1 MFAANPRMRPYD
13 QIFVSGERHFL
24 RIQLVSLL
32 VFLALTLLFSLMHAK
47 KPERSKEEAVPERIA
62 KFVLEQER
70 LKAPPPLPSKPVEQK
85 DEQKDKDK
93 EKDKPAEEKPVEKPQ
108 EQVPAPRQQNEAK
121 ILGEPERPSAA
132 EISSARE
139 KASRSGL
146 LALKNDLADLGDG
159 DLLAGTQDDSPVITA
174 RGGGSASVQAGQGGR
189 SMIGAAAVRGS
200 GGVGGGVGRDTGTA
214 VALAGR
220 ASGKVS
226 SGMARALAEET
237 KRAALGRKAGRSSEE
252 TNMVFDRNKAAID
265 SIYRRAARA
274 DATLQGKLVL
284 ELVITPQGKVE
295 NCKVVF
301 SELNNPEVERKI
313 VERVKLFEFGAKDVD
328 PTTVR
333 FTYEFL
339 PAS

>member
-1 MFAANPRMRPYD
+1 MFAANPRMRPYN
-13 QIFVSGERHFL
+13 QVFVSGERHYL
-24 RIQLVSLL
+24 RIQLISLL
-32 VFLALTLLFSLMHAK
+32 VFLVLTVLLSVVHVK
-47 KPERSKEEAVPERIA
+47 KPDRSKEEAVPERIA

-70 LKAPPPLPSKPVEQK
+70 LKAPPPVPTKPVEQK
-85 DEQKDKDK
+85 DEKKDLK
-93 EKDKPAEEKPVEKPQ
+93 KDKPDEEKPVEKPP
-108 EQVPAPRQQNEAK
+108 EPAPKSQHEAQ
-121 ILGEPERPSAA
+121 ILEERVAPSAA
-132 EISSARE
+132 EVSAARE

-146 LALKNDLADLGDG
+146 LALKNDLADLGDA

-174 RGGGSASVQAGQGGR
+174 RGGGPASIQAGQGGR
-189 SMIGAAAVRGS
+189 SVIGAAAVRGS
-200 GGVGGGVGRDTGTA
+200 GGVGGAGVGRDTGTA

-265 SIYRRAARA
+265 SIYRRAARE

-295 NCKVVF
+295 SCKVAF

-313 VERVKLFEFGAKDVD
+313 VERVKLFDFGSKDVD